1 MENKINF
8 LNTAISDAQE
18 LIRFIDS
25 KTTVIITILSA
36 YILAFFA
43 SLEKIIE
50 YSSGYSFCFWLFLIL
65 FFILLI
71 ASIVITTRI
80 IKPTNNPI
88 ENVTLGNLS
97 NPNLKFF
104 ITPNDYGNDKFYLF
118 KNSKKFKLTENF
130 ETYLNGVNT
139 FSNQDIIDSL
149 TFELFKVSYIRNIKN
164 DRFNSLLTLL
174 IFTTLSFFISYFFFT
189 IETHNTIESLKTIK
203 NGCCK

>member
-50 YSSGYSFCFWLFLIL
+50 YSSSYSFCFWLFLIL
-65 FFILLI
+65 FLILLI

-80 IKPTNNPI
+80 IKPSNNPI
-88 ENVTLGNLS
+88 ENVILGNLS

-149 TFELFKVSYIRNIKN
+149 TFELIKVSYIRNIKN

-174 IFTTLSFFISYFFFT
+174 IFTTLAFFISYFFFT
-189 IETHNTIESLKTIK
+189 IETHYTIENLQRIQ